1 MALALVLILLVV
13 ATVLFHFLSPWWFT
27 PIASN
32 WQTVDATVNVTFWVT
47 GIVFILVNLFLAY
60 AVYRYRHR
68 AGQKAHYEPENKKL
82 EWWLTGLTTVGIA
95 AMLAPGLSVWAKFV
109 TVPDNA
115 SVVEV
120 VGQQWNW
127 SYRLPGNDGQL
138 GKSDVRLVSLDNPFG
153 LDKNDPASADDLLVP
168 SAQLHLPVDKP
179 VKLQLRA
186 KDVNHQFAVP
196 QFRVKMDMV
205 PGMITYFWFTPTRT
219 GEFDVLCE
227 QLCGLAHFIMRGRV
241 VVQDQEDYE
250 RWLASLPTFASTQAE
265 IAGDPAAGE
274 ALYATCS
281 ACHGAQAEGNRD
293 LNAPKLSGQAA
304 WYLVR
309 QLQDFKAGRRG
320 THEADTFGQQMA
332 PFANMLP
339 DDAAIR
345 NVVAYIT
352 TLPEVRPAATV
363 LGNPERGAKT
373 YATCA
378 ACHGAQG
385 QGIWSTRAPRL
396 ANQSDWYMERQLKN
410 FRDGIRGA
418 HRENFDGAQMAA
430 IAKYLTDDQAITDL
444 IDYMHNLGAQPGA
457 GS

>member
-1 MALALVLILLVV
+1 MALAVVLILLVV

-32 WQTVDATVNVTFWVT
+32 WSTVDATVQVTFWVT
-47 GIVFILVNLFLAY
+47 GIVFVLVNVFLAY

-68 AGQKAHYEPENKKL
+68 KGSKAHYEPENKKL
-82 EWWLTGLTTVGIA
+82 EWWLTGITTVGIA

-115 SVVEV
+115 AIVEV

-127 SYRLPGNDGQL
+127 SYRLPGRDGEL
-138 GKSDVRLVSLDNPFG
+138 GKTDIRLVSLDNPFG
-153 LDKNDPASADDLLVP
+153 IDESDPAGQDDVLVSTP
-168 SAQLHLPVDKP
+168 QLHLPVDKP
-179 VKLQLRA
+179 VKLLLRA

-205 PGMITYFWFTPTRT
+205 PGMVTYFWLTPTRT

-227 QLCGLAHFIMRGRV
+227 QLCGIGHYIMRGRV
-241 VVQDQEDYE
+241 VVSEQAQYE
-250 RWLASLPTFASTQAE
+250 AWLASQPTFASTRAE

-293 LNAPKLSGQAA
+293 LNAPKLAGQAA

-309 QLQDFKAGRRG
+309 QLQDFKHGRRG
-320 THEADTFGQQMA
+320 EHDADTFGKQMV
-332 PFANMLP
+332 PFAGMLP
-339 DDAAIR
+339 DDAAVR
-345 NVVAYIT
+345 NVVAYIASQ
-352 TLPEVRPAATV
+352 PDVRPQATV
-363 LGNPERGAKT
+363 FGNPNKGAEL
-373 YATCA
+373 YETCA
-378 ACHGAQG
+378 SCHGNKG

-396 ANQSDWYMERQLKN
+396 ANQSDWYVARQLKN
-410 FRDGIRGA
+410 FREGIRGS

-430 IAKYLTDDQAITDL
+430 IAKVLRDDQAINDL
-444 IDYMHNLGAQPGA
+444 IDYMHAL
-457 GS
+457 